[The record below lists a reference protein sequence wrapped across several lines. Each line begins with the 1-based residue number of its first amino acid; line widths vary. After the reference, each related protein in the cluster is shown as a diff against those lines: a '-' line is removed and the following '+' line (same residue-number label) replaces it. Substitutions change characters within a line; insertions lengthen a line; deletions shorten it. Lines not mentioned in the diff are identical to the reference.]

1 MDRSLA
7 VVPDGG
13 AQIFDKFLL
22 IRRGDECLSH
32 LATISPLIVI
42 QELKSGKILNLQTYG
57 RKPAKQATNPR
68 LPPHLDLGVG
78 LFRINVGEEL
88 ADRFFGSV
96 FLGVYAVVAEEHR

>member
-13 AQIFDKFLL
+13 AQIFDKLLL

-42 QELKSGKILNLQTYG
+42 QELKSGKIL
-57 RKPAKQATNPR
+57 
-68 LPPHLDLGVG
+68 
-78 LFRINVGEEL
+78 
-88 ADRFFGSV
+88 
-96 FLGVYAVVAEEHR
+96 